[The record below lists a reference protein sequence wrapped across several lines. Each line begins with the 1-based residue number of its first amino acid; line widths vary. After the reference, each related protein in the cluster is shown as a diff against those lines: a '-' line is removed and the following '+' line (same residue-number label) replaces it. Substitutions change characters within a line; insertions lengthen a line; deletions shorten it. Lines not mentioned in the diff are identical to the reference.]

1 MTLLITADLRQD
13 MVLNFCLTVQFQSFS
28 NILYCRGLLNKMRL
42 NPVTLNS
49 DQRQFSPNNT
59 HTL

>member
-28 NILYCRGLLNKMRL
+28 KMFVLYKIIKQPKRLL
-42 NPVTLNS
+42 TL
-49 DQRQFSPNNT
+49 
-59 HTL
+59 